1 MADGFNLADV
11 LRGVSGLDTM
21 DADRPGGRSLQGRE
35 QICYIDIEL
44 IDGDPLNFYELSEI
58 DALAANIELI
68 GLQQPLRVRDNP
80 DAEGRYMI
88 VSGHRRRAAIM
99 KLVEDGREDLRQV
112 ACICEAEASSPA
124 LQELRMLYANA
135 DTRRMTA
142 ADISKQA
149 VRVEALLYQLKE
161 EGFEFPGRMRDHVAE
176 ACKVS
181 KTKLARLKV
190 IRDKLI
196 PEWTK
201 AFEQESMSESVAYE
215 MAQLPVDYQKE
226 IFNYWRDNNKEIKHL
241 YIDNVKTYRERF
253 EQLDRQVCSDGSA
266 CDNKAVKR
274 KRALGL
280 DRYYFF
286 SCGTKCCKDCSEL
299 VSCKMA
305 CPKLADKV
313 KQLKEQRKEA
323 QRNEKQVQEQRE
335 KPVIEQIKDLWHR
348 FGVARN
354 AADKTVREFKD
365 HLRHHYFGDAEQTYV
380 EKECLEAKFTT
391 QTELP
396 YGYDIRLT
404 GLNILVRTA
413 QLFGCSTD
421 YLLGVSDQLKTGEAD
436 SSPTAQNDTAPPSV
450 MWYSREV
457 EPPVGVKIVVVTGEG
472 WAENNRYAG
481 GGYLDDEGVTQW
493 KEVKAW
499 TFMPDDTVQGGPSG
513 TTVPTKG
520 CWMPGTV
527 EPEEQVDAVADF
539 DVGDGKILRKLAH
552 WNGRFWV
559 FPNGDIRIEAV
570 CVRWMEIPG

>member
-11 LRGVSGLDTM
+11 LKNVSNLDT
-21 DADRPGGRSLQGRE
+21 GNRE
-35 QICYIDIEL
+35 QIRYIDIDL

-124 LQELRMLYANA
+124 LQELRLLYANA

-161 EGFEFPGRMRDHVAE
+161 EGYEFPGRMRDHVAE

-215 MAQLPVDYQKE
+215 MAQLPADYQKE
-226 IFNYWRDNNKEIKHL
+226 IFDYWRDHNKEIRHL
-241 YIDNVKTYRERF
+241 YIDNVKAYKERL
-253 EQLDRQVCSDGSA
+253 EKLDKQVCGDGTA
-266 CDNKAVKR
+266 CANRAVKR
-274 KRALGL
+274 ERAISL

-286 SCGTKCCKDCSEL
+286 SCGQKCCKDCYDL
-299 VSCKMA
+299 VSCKYA

-313 KQLKEQRKEA
+313 KKLKEQRKADRRDEA
-323 QRNEKQVQEQRE
+323 ARQAEADR
-335 KPVIEQIKDLWHR
+335 PVIQQLQDLWDR
-348 FGVARN
+348 FGKARN
-354 AADKTVREFKD
+354 YADVSVKEYKD
-365 HLRHHYFGDAEQTYV
+365 HLGYYYHNDDEQKFV

-396 YGYDIRLT
+396 FGYGPRLSDV
-404 GLNILVRTA
+404 NVIIKTA

-421 YLLGVSDQLKTGEAD
+421 YLLGLRDELNGGTTPQ
-436 SSPTAQNDTAPPSV
+436 SPSATAPLTRGAGDTAPPSV

-457 EPPVGVKIVVVTGEG
+457 EPPVGVKIVVVTDEG
-472 WAENNRYAG
+472 WAEDNRYAG
-481 GGYLDDEGVTQW
+481 GGYLDDEGITQW
-493 KEVKAW
+493 KAVKAW
-499 TFMPDDTVQGGPSG
+499 TFMPDGAVQGGPSG

-527 EPEEQVDAVADF
+527 EPEEALDAVAEF

-559 FPNGDIRIEAV
+559 FPSGDIRIEAV
-570 CVRWMEIPG
+570 CIRWMEIPE